1 MSGPVSLL
9 AAGGRLACELT
20 DALAGPR
27 VSVLIFHRVM
37 ATPDPLF
44 PEETTAHRFDALVSL
59 LARQFRLLTVG
70 QAHAHWAAGT
80 LPRRAAVISF
90 DDGYADNATVAL
102 PILQR
107 HGVPATF
114 FVASGFLD
122 GGRMWNDT
130 VIESLRRAPAGKL
143 DLGFLGLGAWPVDD
157 AGSRRRAI
165 DAVLPRIK
173 YLDLQ
178 ARQPVLQQLHQVC
191 GRPELPQDLMMTS
204 AQLQAMQQAGME
216 IGAHTVM
223 HPILARQPDADAE
236 LELQAGR
243 LRLQQITGA
252 PVDVL
257 AYPNGKPGTDY
268 DQRHV
273 AMARRLGFRCA
284 VSTARG
290 VVHAG
295 SDPFQWPRFTPWD
308 QHPVRW
314 LARLLAIRALARPPQ
329 PALI

>member
-1 MSGPVSLL
+1 MGRAVSGV
-9 AAGGRLACELT
+9 A

-27 VSVLIFHRVM
+27 VSVLIFHRVLP
-37 ATPDPLF
+37 APDPLF
-44 PEETTAHRFDALVSL
+44 PEEPCARRFDALVAL
-59 LARQFRLLTVG
+59 LARSFTLLTVG

-130 VIESLRRAPAGKL
+130 VIESLRRAPAGTV
-143 DLGFLGLGAWPVDD
+143 DLGFLGLGALPLHD
-157 AGSRRRAI
+157 AASRRRAI

-178 ARQPVLQQLHQVC
+178 AREPMLQRLHQAC
-191 GRPELPQDLMMTS
+191 GAPELPQDLMMTS
-204 AQLQAMQQAGME
+204 AQLRALQAAGME

-223 HPILARQPDADAE
+223 HPILTALPDAEAE
-236 LELQAGR
+236 RELREGR
-243 LRLQQITGA
+243 QRLQQITGA

-268 DQRHV
+268 DRRHV
-273 AMARRLGFRCA
+273 AMARALGFRCA

-290 VVHAG
+290 TVRAD
-295 SDPFQWPRFTPWD
+295 SDAHQWPRFTPWD
-308 QHPVRW
+308 RDALRW
-314 LARLLAIRALARPPQ
+314 TARLLGVRYLAGQ
-329 PALI
+329 PVPGLV